1 MNNLKELH
9 MWTIVLDRHEKMY
22 CIMGYISTGNKSDDF
37 DLIREPIIRIDFEE
51 KTVSTE
57 KEIYKL
63 AENAAINMRIQTELY
78 GEFE

>member
-22 CIMGYISTGNKSDDF
+22 YIMGYISTGNKPDDF
-37 DLIREPIIRIDFEE
+37 DIIRKPIIRIDFEE

-57 KEIYKL
+57 NEIYKL
-63 AENAAINMRIQTELY
+63 GKNA
-78 GEFE
+78 